1 MPIEFDATLW
11 IIVAGATMLGVIGGV
26 IGCFALLRRQS
37 LLGDSL
43 AHAALPGVCLA
54 FVVTGSKSPVPL
66 LAGALVAGVLGS
78 LLILAV
84 VRTTRV
90 KEDGAMGIVLSTF
103 FGVGVVLLTWI
114 QNRPGGNQSGLG
126 SFLFGQ
132 AAALL
137 AEDVI
142 RMGILGGFV
151 LLAVVVFYKE
161 FQLITFDRDYAAS
174 LGMPVRTLEIGLTTL
189 LVLVVVV
196 GLQTVGVVLIIATLI
211 TPAVAAR
218 QWTDRLAWMLVLAAV
233 LGGGSGAVGVLA
245 SAAFDRMP
253 TGPTIVLCST
263 ALLGVSLLFAPNRG
277 IVQAWRRDRR
287 LRLRIRHENL
297 LKDIYSFGE
306 RRADFARPVTWPEL
320 MGLRGQGRHALGRRA
335 RGLRRRDLVELDGD
349 ALRLTDAGRRAAERV
364 VRKHRLW
371 ELYLTR
377 RVDVAS
383 DHVHRD
389 AEAMEHVLSDEATE
403 RIDALLGHPSTDP
416 HGRPIPRPDGAP
428 NGAAR

>member
-1 MPIEFDATLW
+1 MPIDFDATLW

-43 AHAALPGVCLA
+43 AHAALPGVCIA

-103 FGVGVVLLTWI
+103 FGVGIVLLTWI
-114 QNRPGGNQSGLG
+114 QNRPGGNQSGLRH
-126 SFLFGQ
+126 FLFGQ

-137 AEDVI
+137 AEDVV
-142 RMGILGGFV
+142 RMAILGV
-151 LLAVVVFYKE
+151 LVLAAVVVFYKE

-174 LGMPVRTLEIGLTTL
+174 IGLPVRTLEIGLTTL

-218 QWTDRLAWMLVLAAV
+218 QWTNRLAWMLVLAAV
-233 LGGGSGAVGVLA
+233 IGGGSGAIGVLA
-245 SAAFDRMP
+245 SAASQGIP

-263 ALLGVSLLFAPNRG
+263 ALLGASLLFAPNRG
-277 IVQAWRRDRR
+277 IVQAWYGDRR
-287 LRLRIRHENL
+287 LRRRIRHENL

-306 RRADFARPVTWPEL
+306 RRADFARPVSWPEL

-335 RGLRRRDLVELDGD
+335 RDLRRRALVELDGD
-349 ALRLTDAGRRAAERV
+349 ALRLTAAGRRAAERV

-416 HGRPIPRPDGAP
+416 HGRPIPRPNAGDE
-428 NGAAR
+428 AAR